1 MYLIAL
7 FGILLVLLSVVMVAN
22 PEYWSRGIVKF
33 SKVAYFHPLEIVSR
47 LLFGAI
53 FITFADQTLYPTL
66 MSVIGYVLVAVGIGL
81 SLTPP
86 SKHRWFAVWSAQRF
100 KSVFRPAGALSFVFG
115 IFIIYAA
122 LLESSKQ

>member
-1 MYLIAL
+1 VYLIAL
-7 FGILLVLLSVVMVAN
+7 FGVLLVLFSVVMMAN
-22 PEYWSRGIVKF
+22 PGCWSRGIVKF
-33 SKVAYFHPLEIVSR
+33 SELDYFHPFEILSR
-47 LLFGAI
+47 LLFGVI
-53 FITFADQTLYPTL
+53 FITFADQTLYPVM

-86 SKHRWFAVWSAQRF
+86 SKHRRLAVWSAQRF

-122 LLESSKQ
+122 LCGTSNQ

>member
-1 MYLIAL
+1 MYLIAF
-7 FGILLVLLSVVMVAN
+7 FGILLVLLSALMVAN
-22 PEYWSRGIVKF
+22 PENWSRGIVKF
-33 SKVAYFHPLEIVSR
+33 SKLPYFHPFEIVSR

-66 MSVIGYVLVAVGIGL
+66 IAVIGYMLLAVGIGL

-100 KSVFRPAGALSFVFG
+100 KSVFRPAGALSFLFG

-122 LLESSKQ
+122 LWGASKQ